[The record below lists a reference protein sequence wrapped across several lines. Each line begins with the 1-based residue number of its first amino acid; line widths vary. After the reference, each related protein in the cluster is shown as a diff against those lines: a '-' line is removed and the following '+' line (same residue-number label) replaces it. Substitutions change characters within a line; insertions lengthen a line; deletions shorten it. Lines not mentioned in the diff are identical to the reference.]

1 MEKTKSDIKQSMFVG
16 KTEGSFREKYRVGK
30 IIGQGAFGEV
40 RICIHRESG
49 GRRCLKVLKKKKL
62 SDVE

>member
-30 IIGQGAFGEV
+30 IIG
-40 RICIHRESG
+40 
-49 GRRCLKVLKKKKL
+49 
-62 SDVE
+62 